1 MEWIKVCDKKSLN
14 DGDLVSFDY
23 QDSIDNK
30 KKKLLIAK
38 IHGKIYATD
47 GICTHEYA
55 ELSNGFLNEEEKTV
69 TCPLHLSVF
78 NLDNGSPLNPPAE
91 KSLKTYEVK
100 INEDD
105 GGVYVLLKR

>member
-1 MEWIKVCDKKSLN
+1 MEWIKVCNEKSLK
-14 DGDLVSFDY
+14 DGDLVGFDY
-23 QDSIDNK
+23 QDNNH

-38 IHGKIYATD
+38 IHGKIYASD

-78 NLDNGSPLNPPAE
+78 NLDNGVPLNPPAE
-91 KSLKTYEVK
+91 EPLKIYEVK
-100 INEDD
+100 IKEDD
-105 GGVYVLLKR
+105 GGVYVYC

>member
-1 MEWIKVCDKKSLN
+1 MEWIKVCDEKSLN
-14 DGDLVSFDY
+14 DGDLVGFDY
-23 QDSIDNK
+23 QDNIDNK

-55 ELSNGFLNEEEKTV
+55 ELSSGFLNEEEKIV

-91 KSLKTYEVK
+91 KPYEVK
-100 INEDD
+100 VKEDD
-105 GGVYVLLKR
+105 SGVYVLLKE